1 MKTID
6 IYYVGDED
14 CLPIDE
20 EDLEA
25 YIDTESPSRSFGYSK
40 ELEEILCSFGGPLA
54 DRSVAHCNLEPGD
67 VLLLIEYCAKRLRT
81 HTDITEDPIT
91 PKEEAACSDL
101 LSFFGSECA
110 SEIASYFFVLNDN
123 NK

>member
-25 YIDTESPSRSFGYSK
+25 YIDTESPSRRFGYSK
-40 ELEEILCSFGGPLA
+40 ELEEILCSHAQALG
-54 DRSVAHCNLEPGD
+54 DRSVTYCNLYPDD

-91 PKEEAACSDL
+91 PEEEAACLAL